1 MTPRRPARPSP
12 ARRPARRSHAPRG
25 RGRGVLLVAAAA
37 ALLWLSRGWWW
48 PQPPPPQLI
57 LVLGG
62 DVDRERRA
70 AELSRQR
77 GLPVVVSGGSNPE
90 YAHWLFE
97 QSGVRGGRVRLDYRA
112 HDTLS
117 NFTSVVA
124 DLRRARVRHVLL
136 VTSSDHMQRAL
147 LVGRIVAGSRGITL
161 TPVAVPCGERCAPEL
176 RRKVW
181 GDGARALLWV
191 ITGRDLRGWAAERFA
206 PWMERAGARRS
217 APTGSDPDR
226 AGH

>member
-1 MTPRRPARPSP
+1 MTRRCPPQRPRPRR
-12 ARRPARRSHAPRG
+12 RRRRFRG
-25 RGRGVLLVAAAA
+25 RSLVLVAAAA
-37 ALLWLSRGWWW
+37 GLVWLSRGWWW
-48 PQPPPPQLI
+48 PQPPPPQMI

-62 DVDRERRA
+62 DVERERTA
-70 AELSRQR
+70 AELARQK

-90 YAHWLFE
+90 YAHWLFA
-97 QSGVRGGRVRLDYRA
+97 QSGLGGGRVLLDYRA

-117 NFTSVVA
+117 NFTSVVG

-161 TPVAVPCGERCAPEL
+161 TPVSVPCGDRCHPET
-176 RRKVW
+176 RGKVW

-191 ITGRDLRGWAAERFA
+191 ATGRDLRSWVAERFG
-206 PWMERAGARRS
+206 PWLEAVRGR
-217 APTGSDPDR
+217 
-226 AGH
+226 